1 MKKLMILGMMFSAV
15 LLVTPAWSHH
25 PAEGIVSDEIW
36 AMVDSMLVEADSPHL
51 DINFEDIQ
59 SSMGSS
65 TQVSSVV
72 VDTGEVQDFIDAINI
87 AFEDLSENNNGMEPT
102 IEIVTMS
109 VSIEDNT
116 TEVIIYETLGYAP
129 ANAGQL

>member
-1 MKKLMILGMMFSAV
+1 MKNLMILGMTFSAI
-15 LLVTPAWSHH
+15 LLVTPAWAHH

-36 AMVDSMLVEADSPHL
+36 AMVDSMLVDADSPHL

-72 VDTGEVQDFIDAINI
+72 VDTGEVQDFIDAIDI
-87 AFEDLSENNNGMEPT
+87 ALDDLSENNNGMEAT
-102 IEIVTMS
+102 IEVVTMS
-109 VSIEDNT
+109 VPGENDM

-129 ANAGQL
+129 ATAGQR

>member
-87 AFEDLSENNNGMEPT
+87 AFDDLSENNNGMEAT
-102 IEIVTMS
+102 IEVVTMS
-109 VSIEDNT
+109 VSGEDNI

-129 ANAGQL
+129 ANAGQR